1 MSLALHILRKDI
13 RHLFPE
19 ILLTLA
25 LTLAFAATAQWGGSI
40 AYTFGISAL
49 GVIAPLL
56 RILLP
61 IAWLILIARLVHE
74 ESLVGD
80 RQFWVSRPYPWP
92 TLLLAKLLFVLAFL
106 VVPFLLMQLYLL
118 HHATFAIA
126 PALPD
131 LLLFQLRL
139 AAIAFIPFV
148 AIATVTSSFARQFL
162 VALVALLY
170 VVGCFAIGGQAMSHR
185 FLASGILTTALI
197 LLTLANLAVIL
208 LQYARRRTRL
218 ARITLAALPAVLLA
232 FILLAPILLAPA
244 RLLIERAFPSTAPS
258 PQTTLLFDPDPARRQ
273 PDSNQPPLV
282 FPDGYIILS
291 LPVQIPGL
299 LPGLRLK
306 GKAISL
312 TLDSPSG
319 LHWTSPYQGVDADLS
334 TRNARPSID
343 VAIPA
348 AVFNRFKNTP
358 ADLRLSLAVDR
369 STTGVPRTVTANL
382 PAFATPGR
390 GLCLVTSLGI
400 TSNCLF
406 PLRPPPPIDL
416 SLQTSDQPCG
426 STTPATIRPQTTSTG
441 SDDTFLRFDLDP
453 IVTNPLHLWIDR
465 ERTGNIQP
473 TYLCPGTPVT
483 LTPHT
488 VVGHQRLTLT
498 KPAVV
503 LAPYARHQMTRADG
517 QPTITPQPQ
526 EMNPEPRNP

>member
-25 LTLAFAATAQWGGSI
+25 LTLAFAATAPAQWGGSI

-80 RQFWVSRPYPWP
+80 RQFWVSRPVPWT

-106 VVPFLLMQLYLL
+106 IVPFSLMQLYLL

-139 AAIAFIPFV
+139 AAIAFIPFF

-170 VVGCFAIGGQAMSHR
+170 VVGCFALGGQAMSHR
-185 FLASGILTTALI
+185 FLAPGILTTALI

-218 ARITLAALPAVLLA
+218 ARITLAALPAVLL
-232 FILLAPILLAPA
+232 ILILAAPA

-273 PDSNQPPLV
+273 PESNQPPLV
-282 FPDGYIILS
+282 FADGYIILS

-299 LPGLRLK
+299 PPGLRLK
-306 GKAISL
+306 GQAVSL
-312 TLDSPSG
+312 TLSSPSG
-319 LHWTSPYQGVDADLS
+319 LHWTSPYQGVNADLS
-334 TRNARPSID
+334 TRNARPFID
-343 VAIPA
+343 VVIPA
-348 AVFNRFKNTP
+348 AIFNRVRNTP

-369 STTGVPRTVTANL
+369 STTGAPRTVTANL
-382 PAFATPGR
+382 PAFAVPGR

-406 PLRPPPPIDL
+406 PLRPPAPIDL

-483 LTPHT
+483 LNAHT
-488 VVGHQRLTLT
+488 VVGQERLTLT
-498 KPAVV
+498 APAVV

-517 QPTITPQPQ
+517 QTTITPQPQ
-526 EMNPEPRNP
+526 EMHPEPRNP

>member
-19 ILLTLA
+19 ILLNLA
-25 LTLAFAATAQWGGSI
+25 LTVAFAATAPAQWGGSI
-40 AYTFGISAL
+40 AYAFGITSL

-61 IAWLILIARLVHE
+61 IAWLILIARLVYE

-80 RQFWVSRPYPWP
+80 RQFWVSRPYTWP

-106 VVPFLLMQLYLL
+106 VVPFVLMQLYLL

-139 AAIAFIPFV
+139 AAIVFIPFFV
-148 AIATVTSSFARQFL
+148 IATVTSSFARQFL

-185 FLASGILTTALI
+185 FLAPGILNTALI

-218 ARITLAALPAVLLA
+218 ARITLAALPAVLL
-232 FILLAPILLAPA
+232 ILILAAPA
-244 RLLIERAFPSTAPS
+244 RLLIEHAFPSNAPS

-299 LPGLRLK
+299 PPGLRLK

-312 TLDSPSG
+312 TLDTPSG

-334 TRNARPSID
+334 TRNAHPAID
-343 VAIPA
+343 VPIPGDI
-348 AVFNRFKNTP
+348 FNRFKNTP

-369 STTGVPRTVTANL
+369 STTAAPQTVTANL
-382 PAFATPGR
+382 PAFAVPGR
-390 GLCLVTSLGI
+390 GLCPVVSFGV

-406 PLRPPPPIDL
+406 PLRPPAPIDL
-416 SLQTSDQPCG
+416 SLRISDQLCG
-426 STTPATIRPQTTSTG
+426 TPIPATIRPQTIFTG
-441 SDDTFLRFDLDP
+441 TDDTFLRYDLDP
-453 IVTNPLHLWIDR
+453 IVTSPLHLSIER
-465 ERTGNIQP
+465 ERTGN
-473 TYLCPGTPVT
+473 TRAAYLCPGTPVT
-483 LTPHT
+483 LNAHT

-498 KPAVV
+498 APAVI

-517 QPTITPQPQ
+517 QTTITPEPQ
-526 EMNPEPRNP
+526 EMKPEPRNP

>member
-25 LTLAFAATAQWGGSI
+25 LTLAFAATAPAQWGGSI

-80 RQFWVSRPYPWP
+80 RQFWVSRPYSWP

-106 VVPFLLMQLYLL
+106 LAPFVLMQLYLL
-118 HHATFAIA
+118 HHAGLAIA

-232 FILLAPILLAPA
+232 FILLAPA

-416 SLQTSDQPCG
+416 SLQTSDQLCG
-426 STTPATIRPQTTSTG
+426 TPIPATIRPQTTFVGT
-441 SDDTFLRFDLDP
+441 DDTFLRYDFDP
-453 IVTNPLHLWIDR
+453 VVTSPLNLSIDR
-465 ERTGNIQP
+465 ERTGNTRP
-473 TYLCPGTPVT
+473 AYLCPGTPVT

-488 VVGHQRLTLT
+488 VVGQERLTLT
-498 KPAVV
+498 QPAVV
-503 LAPYARHQMTRADG
+503 LASYARHQMTRADG
-517 QPTITPQPQ
+517 QPITTPQPQ

>member
-25 LTLAFAATAQWGGSI
+25 LTLAFATTAPVQWASNSSGAVAGGSY
-40 AYTFGISAL
+40 A
-49 GVIAPLL
+49 GVIAVLL

-80 RQFWVSRPYPWP
+80 RQFWVSRPYPWNA
-92 TLLLAKLLFVLAFL
+92 LLLAKLLFVLAFL
-106 VVPFLLMQLYLL
+106 VVPFFLMQLYLL
-118 HHATFAIA
+118 HHATFTIA

-139 AAIAFIPFV
+139 AAIVFIPFFV
-148 AIATVTSSFARQFL
+148 LATVTSSFARQFL
-162 VALVALLY
+162 VALVAFLY
-170 VVGCFAIGGQAMSHR
+170 VVGCFTIGGQAMSHR
-185 FLASGILTTALI
+185 FLAPGILTTALI

-218 ARITLAALPAVLLA
+218 ARITLAALPAVLL
-232 FILLAPILLAPA
+232 ILILAAPA
-244 RLLIERAFPSTAPS
+244 RLLIEHAFPSTALS

-273 PDSNQPPLV
+273 PDSNKSPLV
-282 FPDGYIILS
+282 FSDGYIILS
-291 LPVQIPGL
+291 LPVQIPSL
-299 LPGLRLK
+299 PPGLRLK
-306 GKAISL
+306 GQAISL
-312 TLDSPSG
+312 TLDTPSG

-334 TRNARPSID
+334 TRNAHPAID
-343 VAIPA
+343 VPIPA
-348 AVFNRFKNTP
+348 DIFNRFKNTP
-358 ADLRLSLAVDR
+358 ADLHLSLAVDR
-369 STTGVPRTVTANL
+369 STTGAPQMVTANL

-400 TSNCLF
+400 PSNCLF
-406 PLRPPPPIDL
+406 PLRPPAPIDL

-426 STTPATIRPQTTSTG
+426 STTPATIRPQTTFTG
-441 SDDTFLRFDLDP
+441 TDDTFLRFDFDP
-453 IVTNPLHLWIDR
+453 VVTSPLNLSIDR
-465 ERTGNIQP
+465 ERTGNTRP
-473 TYLCPGTPVT
+473 AFLCPGTPVT
-483 LTPHT
+483 VTPHT

-498 KPAVV
+498 APAVI

-517 QPTITPQPQ
+517 QTTITPEPQ
-526 EMNPEPRNP
+526 AMRPEPRNP